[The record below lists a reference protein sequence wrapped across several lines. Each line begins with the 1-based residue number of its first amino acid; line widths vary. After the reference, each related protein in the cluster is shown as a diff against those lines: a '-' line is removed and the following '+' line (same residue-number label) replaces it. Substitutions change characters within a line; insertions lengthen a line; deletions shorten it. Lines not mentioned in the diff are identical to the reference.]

1 MERNSKNFFII
12 MTVSFTIMCLILELV
27 AISSCI
33 KLYKETKISS
43 DYIEQVIY
51 KNYDDIIQILTDKK
65 LEKANITL
73 DYDDVHVEF
82 FEDGNIEASAYGW
95 NISYGFGN
103 GKLSKNSV
111 KREFSYK
118 YPEAHIIIVILFPI
132 VVAIFLISF
141 ISRNRKLEIEKLKE
155 KKENT

>member
-1 MERNSKNFFII
+1 MERNSKKKFII
-12 MTVSFTIMCLILELV
+12 TIILFIIICLFFELV
-27 AISSCI
+27 GIRACI
-33 KLYKETKISS
+33 NIHNEAKIPS
-43 DYIEQVIY
+43 DSIEQVIY
-51 KNYDDIIQILTDKK
+51 KNSDDIIQILTDKK

-73 DYDDVHVEF
+73 DYDDVHVEI

-141 ISRNRKLEIEKLKE
+141 ILRNRKLEIEKLKE